1 MNRPGIRLI
10 FVLAALVGLAALIS
24 ACGSSGGGSSSS
36 SSGTATTE
44 PASSEGGEAAG
55 SDVQAEAAKLVEEAE
70 TVPAKVPESVPL
82 ENPPPKGKTLAWLS
96 SGDAT
101 SETYAGPIKEATEAL
116 GWNFKEFRGGF
127 APEDITNA
135 MNEVVAS
142 KPDAFMAISTPYS
155 ILKPYFEQFK
165 SENVPV
171 VMCCEVNVPKDPLV
185 KMILDSSHAEGAGK
199 KSADWIIAEGGE
211 QESVAYL
218 TTKDF
223 EILNYFG
230 AGFENELKRLDPSVE
245 YGEIE
250 VSAAD
255 IGKPTIGTTVVSY
268 LRAHPN
274 VKYVGVGF
282 GLLATGLPAALQAA
296 GLNDVKLVALI
307 ASPESLEAIRKG
319 NENWGAAVETG
330 PEWGI
335 WGVSVL
341 IRAMNGEKIGN
352 ETQYPEPLLTEK
364 NIPPPGEAYPVVI
377 PDALEQYEK
386 LWGI

>member
-1 MNRPGIRLI
+1 VRNLRPEVGEVPLDVREP
-10 FVLAALVGLAALIS
+10 AAL
-24 ACGSSGGGSSSS
+24 
-36 SSGTATTE
+36 
-44 PASSEGGEAAG
+44 
-55 SDVQAEAAKLVEEAE
+55 
-70 TVPAKVPESVPL
+70 
-82 ENPPPKGKTLAWLS
+82 
-96 SGDAT
+96 
-101 SETYAGPIKEATEAL
+101 AL
-116 GWNFKEFRGGF
+116 GFGR
-127 APEDITNA
+127 APQPPGPL
-135 MNEVVAS
+135 VVAAPGRS
-142 KPDAFMAISTPYS
+142 DGQDEEHPGRQPAIVHLPHQRERGARALLGFVDASQLELA
-155 ILKPYFEQFK
+155 
-165 SENVPV
+165 
-171 VMCCEVNVPKDPLV
+171 
-185 KMILDSSHAEGAGK
+185 
-199 KSADWIIAEGGE
+199 
-211 QESVAYL
+211 
-218 TTKDF
+218 
-223 EILNYFG
+223 FG
-230 AGFENELKRLDPSVE
+230 
-245 YGEIE
+245 E

-352 ETQYPEPLLTEK
+352 ETQYPEPLLTKK